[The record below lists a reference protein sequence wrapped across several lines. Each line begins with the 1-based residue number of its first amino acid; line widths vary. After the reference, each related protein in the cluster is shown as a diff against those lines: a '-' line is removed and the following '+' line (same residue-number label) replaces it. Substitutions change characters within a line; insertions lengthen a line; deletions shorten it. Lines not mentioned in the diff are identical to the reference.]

1 MSNAAGLALDVIR
14 RCAADD
20 CEPGCN
26 CALVPVQVDV
36 DELTAAE
43 VAHYRA
49 HGTAAQC
56 SEIASY
62 FAPVAKEIPAM
73 KKTVA
78 PKPYTTETNCT
89 GRASCDCSECGAVRI
104 PSTCPPGCPCLVCLV
119 DGLSA
124 NPAPRKA
131 A

>member
-1 MSNAAGLALDVIR
+1 
-14 RCAADD
+14 
-20 CEPGCN
+20 
-26 CALVPVQVDV
+26 
-36 DELTAAE
+36 
-43 VAHYRA
+43 
-49 HGTAAQC
+49 
-56 SEIASY
+56 
-62 FAPVAKEIPAM
+62 M

-89 GRASCDCSECGAVRI
+89 GRAACDCSECDAARI

-124 NPAPRKA
+124 NPAPRRA

>member
-1 MSNAAGLALDVIR
+1 MNDAPFTVIR
-14 RCAADD
+14 RCDADL

-26 CALVPVQVDV
+26 CDRCPVAVDV

-43 VAHYRA
+43 VAHYGA
-49 HGTAAQC
+49 HGTAAQR
-56 SEIASY
+56 SGIASY
-62 FAPVAKEIPAM
+62 FAPIAKEIPAM

-89 GRASCDCSECGAVRI
+89 ARASCDCSECGAARI
-104 PSTCPPGCPCLVCLV
+104 PSTCPEGCPCLVCLV

-124 NPAPRKA
+124 NPAPRRA